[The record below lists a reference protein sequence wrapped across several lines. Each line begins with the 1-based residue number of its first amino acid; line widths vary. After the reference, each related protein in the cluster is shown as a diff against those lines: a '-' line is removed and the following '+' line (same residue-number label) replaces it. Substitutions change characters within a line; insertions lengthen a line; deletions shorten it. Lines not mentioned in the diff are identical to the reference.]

1 MYAYLS
7 CQACG
12 LAYQYLGGSQNG
24 DLKTMSVASMAG
36 HLIRRLNQ
44 LSTHVFQ
51 TRLQQS
57 GYDLTPVQFAAM
69 DVLRAT
75 PGLDQASIAAQIAYD
90 RATIGGVIDR
100 LEQKGYVSRTISKR
114 DRRAREVILTNE
126 GRLVYDEVFQIVST
140 LQDDILAGL
149 DAAEKH
155 TFLRLAQK
163 AIFGAGD
170 KASRETTNAIRF

>member
-1 MYAYLS
+1 
-7 CQACG
+7 
-12 LAYQYLGGSQNG
+12 
-24 DLKTMSVASMAG
+24 MSVACMAG

-44 LSTHVFQ
+44 SSTHVFQ
-51 TRLQQS
+51 TRLQQA
-57 GYDLTPVQFAAM
+57 GYDLTPVQFATM

-75 PGLDQASIAAQIAYD
+75 PGLDQAGIAAHIAYD

-114 DRRAREVILTNE
+114 DRRAREVKLTIH
-126 GRLVYDEVFQIVST
+126 GRSVYDEVFPIVST
-140 LQDDILAGL
+140 LQDEILIGL

-163 AIFGAGD
+163 AIVGAGN
-170 KASRETTNAIRF
+170 KKSCGTFKAIRS